1 MNPDFWPLINAASSL
16 LALILLLVALILL
29 ARGPRQ
35 GALEAALREETTRA
49 REEATAQASAL
60 RQEISTGLLSLR
72 QDLVQVMERAAGV
85 QESQLNKFATSLEVF
100 RKIMEGQLDK
110 SRAEET
116 ENARQA
122 RQELGQGLTR
132 LGEAQTATLAQL
144 AQAQQER
151 LSALAQR
158 LDALTQNQET
168 RLEAQRQALVEGLAA
183 GRAEMSQTL
192 QGLSQAQGQSLA
204 QIKDELKAIA
214 ATVQERLDKLT
225 SDNAAKLEQMRQT
238 VDEKLQ
244 GTLEKRLGES
254 FGLVSR
260 QLEMVHKSVGEMQGL
275 ANGVGDLKRMLSNV
289 KTRGTWGEVQL
300 GNLLDEVFIAEQ
312 VAKNVEIR
320 PGSGQRVEFAIRL
333 PGPTGDNDLLLP
345 IDAKFPQE
353 DYERLLDAA
362 ERADALAEEVAIK
375 ALEAR
380 LKAFAKDIGDKY
392 ISPPHST
399 DFAIMYL
406 PTEGLY
412 AEVLRRPGLAETLW
426 REYRVQAAGPT
437 NLAAMLNSLKMGF
450 RTLAI
455 QKRSSEIWQVLSA
468 VKTEFA
474 KYGVVMEKVRKKLH
488 EAEKHI
494 DDVAVRKRVIDR
506 KLKVVQELPEAQAAG
521 LLGLEGNEPLEG
533 EADEDES

>member
-1 MNPDFWPLINAASSL
+1 MNPDFWPLISAASSL
-16 LALILLLVALILL
+16 LGLILLVVALILL
-29 ARGPRQ
+29 ARTPRQ
-35 GALEAALREETTRA
+35 GALEATLREETARN
-49 REEATAQASAL
+49 REEATNQAVSL
-60 RQEISTGLLSLR
+60 RQEVATSLLSLR
-72 QDLVQVMERAAGV
+72 QDLVQVMERASGA
-85 QESQLNKFATSLEVF
+85 QETQLNKFANSLEVF

-110 SRAEET
+110 FRAEEA

-122 RQELGQGLTR
+122 RQELNEGLAR
-132 LGEAQTATLAQL
+132 LGEVQAATLTQL
-144 AQAQQER
+144 ASAQQER
-151 LSALAQR
+151 LTALAER
-158 LDALTQNQET
+158 LDALTRNQET
-168 RLEAQRQALVEGLAA
+168 RLEAQRQALEGGLAA
-183 GRAEMSQTL
+183 GRAEMAQTL
-192 QGLSQAQGQSLA
+192 KALSEAQGQSLA
-204 QIKDELKAIA
+204 QVKAELAAIA
-214 ATVQERLDKLT
+214 STVQASLEKLT
-225 SDNAAKLEQMRQT
+225 AENAAKLEQMRQT

-244 GTLEKRLGES
+244 GTLDKRLGES

-275 ANGVGDLKRMLSNV
+275 ASGVGDLKRMLSNV

-300 GNLLDEVFIAEQ
+300 GSLLDEVFIAEQ

-362 ERADALAEEVAIK
+362 ERADALAEEAAIK

-380 LKAFAKDIGDKY
+380 VRGFAKDICDKY
-392 ISPPHST
+392 VCPPHST

-426 REYRVQAAGPT
+426 RDYRVQAAGPT
-437 NLAAMLNSLKMGF
+437 TLASILNSLKLGF

-455 QKRSSEIWQVLSA
+455 QKRSSEVWQVLGA

-474 KYGVVMEKVRKKLH
+474 RYGEVLDKVRKKLQ
-488 EAEKHI
+488 EAEGHI
-494 DDVAVRKRVIDR
+494 DKVAVRKRVIDR
-506 KLKVVQELPEAQAAG
+506 RLKEVQTLPEAQAAG
-521 LLGLEGNEPLEG
+521 LLGMEGSAPLET
-533 EADEDES
+533 EAPEDEG

>member
-1 MNPDFWPLINAASSL
+1 MNPDFWPLISAGLGL
-16 LALILLLVALILL
+16 LVLILLVAALVML
-29 ARGPRQ
+29 ARTPRQ

-49 REEATAQASAL
+49 REESTLQASAL
-60 RQEISTGLLSLR
+60 RQEITTGLLSLR
-72 QDLVQVMERAAGV
+72 QDLVQVMERSAAA
-85 QESQLNKFATSLEVF
+85 QDSQLNKFSTSLEIF

-110 SRAEET
+110 FRAEDAES
-116 ENARQA
+116 ARQA
-122 RQELGQGLTR
+122 RQELGEGLTR
-132 LGEAQTATLAQL
+132 LGEVQAATLAGM

-151 LSALAQR
+151 LTALAER
-158 LDALTQNQET
+158 LDALTHTQET
-168 RLEAQRQALVEGLAA
+168 RLEAQRLALEGGLAA
-183 GRAEMSQTL
+183 GRAEMAQTL
-192 QGLSQAQGQSLA
+192 KNLSEAQGKSLA
-204 QIKDELKAIA
+204 EIKAELAVIA
-214 ATVQERLDKLT
+214 STVQASLERLT
-225 SDNAAKLEQMRQT
+225 TENTAKLEQMRQT

-244 GTLEKRLGES
+244 GTLDKRLGES

-300 GNLLDEVFIAEQ
+300 GSLLDEVFIAEQ

-353 DYERLLDAA
+353 DYERLMDAA
-362 ERADALAEEVAIK
+362 ERADPIAEEAAIK

-380 LKAFAKDIGDKY
+380 VRGFAKDICDKY
-392 ISPPHST
+392 VCPPHST

-412 AEVLRRPGLAETLW
+412 AEVLRRPGLAEALW
-426 REYRVQAAGPT
+426 RDYRVQAAGPT
-437 NLAAMLNSLKMGF
+437 TLASILNSLKLGF

-455 QKRSSEIWQVLSA
+455 QKRSGEVWQVLGA

-474 KYGVVMEKVRKKLH
+474 RYGEVLDKVRKKLQ
-488 EAEKHI
+488 EAEGHI
-494 DDVAVRKRVIDR
+494 DKVAVRKRAIDR

-521 LLGLEGNEPLEG
+521 LLGMEGQEPLEV
-533 EADEDES
+533 ETSEDEA

>member
-1 MNPDFWPLINAASSL
+1 MNPDFWPLISAASSL
-16 LALILLLVALILL
+16 LGLILLVVALILL
-29 ARGPRQ
+29 ARTPRQ
-35 GALEAALREETTRA
+35 GALEATLREETARN
-49 REEATAQASAL
+49 REEATNQAVSL
-60 RQEISTGLLSLR
+60 RQEVATSLLSLR
-72 QDLVQVMERAAGV
+72 QDLVQVMERASGA
-85 QESQLNKFATSLEVF
+85 QETQLNKFANSLEVF

-110 SRAEET
+110 FRAEEA

-122 RQELGQGLTR
+122 RQELNEGLAR
-132 LGEAQTATLAQL
+132 LGEVQAATLTQL
-144 AQAQQER
+144 ASAQQER
-151 LSALAQR
+151 LTALAER
-158 LDALTQNQET
+158 LDALTKNQET
-168 RLEAQRQALVEGLAA
+168 RLEAQRQALEGGLAA
-183 GRAEMSQTL
+183 GRAEMAQTL
-192 QGLSQAQGQSLA
+192 KALSEAQGQSLA
-204 QIKDELKAIA
+204 QVKAELAAIA
-214 ATVQERLDKLT
+214 STVQASLEKLT
-225 SDNAAKLEQMRQT
+225 AENAAKLEQMRQT

-244 GTLEKRLGES
+244 GTLDKRLGES

-275 ANGVGDLKRMLSNV
+275 ASGVGDLKRMLSNV

-300 GNLLDEVFIAEQ
+300 GSLLDEVFIAEQ

-362 ERADALAEEVAIK
+362 ERADALAEEAAIK

-380 LKAFAKDIGDKY
+380 VRGFAKDICDKY
-392 ISPPHST
+392 VCPPHST

-412 AEVLRRPGLAETLW
+412 AEVLRRPGLAEALW
-426 REYRVQAAGPT
+426 RDYRVQAAGPT
-437 NLAAMLNSLKMGF
+437 TLASILNSLKLGF

-455 QKRSSEIWQVLSA
+455 QKRSGEVWQVLGA

-474 KYGVVMEKVRKKLH
+474 RYGEVLDKVRKKLQ
-488 EAEKHI
+488 EAEGHI
-494 DDVAVRKRVIDR
+494 DKVAVRKRVIDR
-506 KLKVVQELPEAQAAG
+506 RLKEVQTLPEAQAAG
-521 LLGLEGNEPLEG
+521 LLGMEGSAPLEA
-533 EADEDES
+533 EAPEDEG